1 MNSKMKIKNQIT
13 YIYQAKRG
21 RKRYNAQMATTYILY
36 MMLGSAFKKCIFAS
50 SSMED
55 RLRFE
60 YMKMPAADQYETED
74 KIIDWMEKTIAIQAC
89 EDIWC
94 KVFTYQEGECMGIRF
109 ETYVGAIEVLVDERG
124 DAFQR
129 IKNVNKRCMNP

>member
-1 MNSKMKIKNQIT
+1 MNSKKKIKNQIT

-36 MMLGSAFKKCIFAS
+36 MMLGSAFKRCIFAS

-55 RLRFE
+55 RLRME
-60 YMKMPAADQYETED
+60 YMKMPVGDQYEIED
-74 KIIDWMEKTIAIQAC
+74 GILDWMDKTIAIQEC

-94 KVFTYQEGECMGIRF
+94 KVFTYHEGECMGIRF
-109 ETYVGAIEVLVDERG
+109 ETYVGAIELLVDERG
-124 DAFQR
+124 
-129 IKNVNKRCMNP
+129 NVF